1 MSKVVKTVSHQT
13 VSHRRP
19 KIPMPLSLWWKQHLA
34 GDSLGIALF
43 PTPVNL
49 QKQDRSLTL
58 VSHGFSMVTTNVYV
72 EGEGVEK
79 ARLQWQV
86 LSGGV
91 NGTFLP

>member
-1 MSKVVKTVSHQT
+1 M
-13 VSHRRP
+13 
-19 KIPMPLSLWWKQHLA
+19 A
-34 GDSLGIALF
+34 GDSLSIALS

-58 VSHGFSMVTTNVYV
+58 VSHGFSMVITNVYV

-79 ARLQWQV
+79 ARSQWRV